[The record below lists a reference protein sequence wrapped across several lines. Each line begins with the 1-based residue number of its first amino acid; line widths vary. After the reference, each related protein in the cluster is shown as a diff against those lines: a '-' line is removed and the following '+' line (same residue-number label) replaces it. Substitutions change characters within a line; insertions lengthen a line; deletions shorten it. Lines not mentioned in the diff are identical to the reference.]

1 MRSGGRPAASVSATD
16 AAPDRTHLDQ
26 VLRAAWCACA
36 FVARDASLA
45 TASGLFIVLIVTAG
59 LGPWIWDVD
68 PLLIDFDAV
77 LQPPSVAHPMGT
89 DGNGRD
95 VLARFIDGSR
105 LSLIVGFAVVV
116 SGLMVGGTIGLVA
129 GVSPGF
135 ADGVLMR
142 VIDALAAFPPL
153 ILAMAIT
160 VGLGVG
166 LETAAL
172 GIMLSSVP
180 YYARL
185 IRADVIRIRAL
196 TSVEAAVALGA
207 GRLRVIVRHILPH
220 TTSTMSIQSAAVFGY
235 AVLTLAALGFV
246 GLGAQIPEPEWGA
259 MITDGMR
266 YALTGQWWITVFPGL
281 GLLAAVV
288 AANLLAD
295 RVRDLLDPRGRHLSV
310 A

>member
-1 MRSGGRPAASVSATD
+1 MSPGGLD
-16 AAPDRTHLDQ
+16 AAGSAATTDPPSGSRRAP
-26 VLRAAWCACA
+26 VLRALWHGCA
-36 FVARDASLA
+36 FVGRDASLA
-45 TASGLFIVLIVTAG
+45 VAGGMFLVLIMTAA
-59 LGPWIWDVD
+59 LGPALWRVD
-68 PLLIDFDAV
+68 PLLIDLDAV
-77 LQPPSVAHPMGT
+77 LQPPSLAHPLGT

-105 LSLIVGFAVVV
+105 ISLAVGVAVVL
-116 SGLMVGGTIGLVA
+116 SGLLVGGAIGLVA
-129 GVSPGF
+129 GVSSGLV
-135 ADGVLMR
+135 DGALMR
-142 VIDALAAFPPL
+142 VIDAMAAFPPL
-153 ILAMAIT
+153 ILAMAVT

-185 IRADVIRIRAL
+185 IRSDVIRVRAL

-207 GRLRVIVRHILPH
+207 GRLRVVLRHILPH
-220 TTSTMSIQSAAVFGY
+220 TTSTMLVQSAAVFGY

-281 GLLAAVV
+281 GLLMAVI

-295 RVRDLLDPRGRHLSV
+295 RARDLLDPRGQRLPV